1 MPNEIAVREVEG
13 EWISAEK
20 AKRIDAAD
28 RSIKFDIPPRFRN
41 EQIEDEMLEQQRTN
55 SISGMP
61 NMPEHIRK
69 ILCSEA
75 RKEDQSWQTK

>member
-13 EWISAEK
+13 EWVSAEEENK
-20 AKRIDAAD
+20 VNIRG
-28 RSIKFDIPPRFRN
+28 RLGGQSGYSSTL
-41 EQIEDEMLEQQRTN
+41 DEMLELQRTN

-75 RKEDQSWQTK
+75 R